1 MNKMTIH
8 SAAKKILFMVALFTF
23 TSASLMAQKICSIDV
38 NGILQ
43 SMPEYQTAQKEL
55 DNAAAKW
62 RQDIA
67 KEYDKIKGMYNKY
80 QAESVMM
87 TDEMRRTKEDEIM
100 AQEKQVRDMQ
110 KAKFGPEGALFK
122 KRQEL
127 VAPIQEKVYDAIEDY
142 ANTKGYDFI
151 FDLGSASGIIF
162 SNPRYDKTDDI
173 KRELGI
179 K

>member
-1 MNKMTIH
+1 MNNLTIKKFT
-8 SAAKKILFMVALFTF
+8 KKIFFSFALLMF
-23 TSASLMAQKICSIDV
+23 TSMSLMAQKVASVDV
-38 NGILQ
+38 SGILS
-43 SMPEYQTAQKEL
+43 SMGDYTQAQEEL
-55 DNAAAKW
+55 DRTAARW
-62 RQDIA
+62 RQEIA
-67 KEYDKIKGMYNKY
+67 KEYDIIKGMYNKY
-80 QAESVMM
+80 QAEQVMM
-87 TDEMRRTKEDEIM
+87 TDEMRRQKEDEIM
-100 AQEKQVRDMQ
+100 AKENEVREMQ